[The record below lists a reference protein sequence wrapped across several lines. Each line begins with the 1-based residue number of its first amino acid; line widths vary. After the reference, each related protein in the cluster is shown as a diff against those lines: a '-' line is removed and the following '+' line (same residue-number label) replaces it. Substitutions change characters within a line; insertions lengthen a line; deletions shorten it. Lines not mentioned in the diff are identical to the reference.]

1 MIENHKKIHELFRQ
15 STFSIESDKIV
26 FQYSASIETQLGE
39 LNIEVEN
46 IRNESIEVEKANLP
60 FKIYENY
67 NSYLKLSEINNQS
80 VLILNIDNEPYSFIE
95 GETYINFVLNKE
107 NFFFIN
113 SISYAEFL
121 SFLKE
126 QDKDTDEAFHFVDY
140 YNGTNRKIVFTSLTE
155 KGRLIIK
162 YFNEI
167 YHFDEKTDFSKH
179 LNDFKK
185 CFVEDNLHLPKFLK
199 SSIIDF
205 ASRYDSE
212 NRIYKLY
219 EELNIITNKAK
230 INFEIYLNNLSIDV
244 IRKDYDEYKS
254 KYFKEVSDI
263 LNNLT
268 QKIIGLPL
276 LIATTL
282 FAIEK
287 IKENHEFLYVLIVV
301 TLITSI
307 YLFSLLKI
315 NFNDLIYVDKLSNE
329 DFKTLNENK
338 FFINNPNEIEIFS
351 EIKRRVVNRINHLKF
366 ICESY
371 FWVLGISNVLTV
383 GYILNYLK
391 VEIKIVLFISFI
403 LLLIMALLRND
414 ILNKSE
420 TKGAGW

>member
-1 MIENHKKIHELFRQ
+1 MIEIHKKIYNLFTQ
-15 STFSIESDKIV
+15 STFNIEVDKIV
-26 FQYSASIETQLGE
+26 FEYSTDTETQLKE
-39 LNIEVEN
+39 LNIEIEN
-46 IRNESIEVEKANLP
+46 IRNESIEVEKANFP
-60 FKIYENY
+60 IKIYEKY
-67 NSYLKLSEINNQS
+67 DSYLKLNEVNNQNI
-80 VLILNIDNEPYSFIE
+80 LIINIDDKPYSYIQGDTF
-95 GETYINFVLNKE
+95 INFILEKE

-113 SISYAEFL
+113 SISYTQFL
-121 SFLKE
+121 NFLKE
-126 QDKDTDEAFHFVDY
+126 QEKDTDEAFHFVDY
-140 YNGTNRKIVFTSLTE
+140 YNSTNRKIVFTSLTE

-167 YHFDEKTDFSKH
+167 NHFDEKVDLSKH

-185 CFVEDNLHLPKFLK
+185 CFAEEKYHLPKFLK

-205 ASRYDSE
+205 ASRYDPE

-219 EELNIITNKAK
+219 EELNAVINKAK
-230 INFEIYLNNLSIDV
+230 INFEIYLNNLSIDK

-287 IKENHEFLYVLIVV
+287 VKENHEFLYVLIAVI
-301 TLITSI
+301 LITCI

-315 NFNDLIYVDKLSNE
+315 NFNDLDYVDKLSNE
-329 DFKTLNENK
+329 DFNTLNENV
-338 FFINNPNEIEIFS
+338 FFIKYPNEIEIFS
-351 EIKRRVVNRINHLKF
+351 EIKQRIVNRINHLKF
-366 ICESY
+366 ICQSY
-371 FWVLGISNVLTV
+371 FWILGISNVLTI
-383 GYILNYLK
+383 GYIFNYLK
-391 VEIKIVLFISFI
+391 VDMKIIFLISFV
-403 LLLIMALLRND
+403 LLFTMALFRND

-420 TKGAGW
+420 EKK

>member
-1 MIENHKKIHELFRQ
+1 MIETHKIIHELFKQ
-15 STFSIESDKIV
+15 STFDIESDKIV
-26 FQYSASIETQLGE
+26 FQYSASIETQFGE
-39 LNIEVEN
+39 LNIEFEN
-46 IRNESIEVEKANLP
+46 IRNESIEVEKVNFP

-67 NSYLKLSEINNQS
+67 NSYLKLNEINNQN
-80 VLILNIDNEPYSFIE
+80 VLILNIDNEPYSYIE
-95 GETYINFVLNKE
+95 GETYINFALDKE
-107 NFFFIN
+107 NFFFTN
-113 SISYAEFL
+113 SISYSQFL
-121 SFLKE
+121 NFLRE

-140 YNGTNRKIVFTSLTE
+140 FNSTNRKIVFTSITD

-167 YHFDEKTDFSKH
+167 YHFDEKMDLSKN
-179 LNDFKK
+179 LSEFKK
-185 CFVEDNLHLPKFLK
+185 CFAEEKHHLPKFLK

-219 EELNIITNKAK
+219 AELNNITNKAK
-230 INFEIYLNNLSIDV
+230 VNFEIYLNNLSIDK

-276 LIATTL
+276 LIASTL

-287 IKENHEFLYVLIVV
+287 VKENYEFLYVLIAV
-301 TLITSI
+301 TLITTM

-315 NFNDLIYVDKLSNE
+315 NFNDLNYVDKISYE
-329 DFKTLNENK
+329 DFKTLKENT
-338 FFINNPNEIEIFS
+338 FFIKYPNEIEMFS
-351 EIKRRVVNRINHLKF
+351 EIKQRIVNRIIHLRF

-371 FWVLGISNVLTV
+371 FWVLGISNILTV
-383 GYILNYLK
+383 GYILNYVK
-391 VEIKIVLFISFI
+391 VEIKMVFFISFI
-403 LLLIMALLRND
+403 LLLMMALLRND

-420 TKGAGW
+420 AKSMG